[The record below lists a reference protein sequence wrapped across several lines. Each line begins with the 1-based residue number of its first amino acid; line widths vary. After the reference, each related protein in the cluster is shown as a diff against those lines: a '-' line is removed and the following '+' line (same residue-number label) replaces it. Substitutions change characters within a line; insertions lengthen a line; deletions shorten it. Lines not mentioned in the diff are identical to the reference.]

1 MAMRTSEL
9 PSTSIWTLVS
19 RGRVSSREAAME
31 TWATARARSWASIVP
46 ATAGMTGSA
55 G

>member
-1 MAMRTSEL
+1 MAMSTREL
-9 PSTSIWTLVS
+9 PSTSICTLVS
-19 RGRVSSREAAME
+19 RGRVSSREAAIE
-31 TWATARARSWASIVP
+31 TWATARAKSWASIVP